1 MVNAHFRPKEA
12 DVHAHFRPKE
22 ADVQDLAVRLLVVW
36 YSTNNAVLV
45 VIFMNIP
52 YLERREFFTMAARSQ
67 GFRSVQGGNMSYV
80 VPDRTVVPTWGHVDT
95 VVGRVLVCVHQWV
108 LRDIVC

>member
-1 MVNAHFRPKEA
+1 
-12 DVHAHFRPKE
+12 
-22 ADVQDLAVRLLVVW
+22 
-36 YSTNNAVLV
+36 
-45 VIFMNIP
+45 
-52 YLERREFFTMAARSQ
+52 
-67 GFRSVQGGNMSYV
+67 MSYV

>member
-1 MVNAHFRPKEA
+1 
-12 DVHAHFRPKE
+12 
-22 ADVQDLAVRLLVVW
+22 
-36 YSTNNAVLV
+36 
-45 VIFMNIP
+45 
-52 YLERREFFTMAARSQ
+52 MAARSQ